1 MFLPVISNEQ
11 NNIIEK
17 LKNNNVVVESVAGSG
32 KTTTS
37 LYIAKYFS
45 NNKILLLTYNAKLKL
60 ETREKIKNLEI
71 KNMEIHSYHSFCV
84 KNYDKKCF
92 TDSNIIALLSNN
104 APIIKNINYDL
115 IILDEAQDITPLYYE
130 LICKIYKDNL
140 QKKDFFSE
148 RHFVSM
154 DATHSSVG
162 TKYEKKNVKICM
174 FGDIKQSIFDF
185 NHSDSRYIVFSE
197 RLFHFNIFNWE
208 KCFLSESFRITYEMS
223 LFINKCLLHDD
234 KLISKKITHNKPRY
248 IICDCFVSDN
258 GNCETFNEVK
268 YYLNMGYNPE
278 DIFILAPSLRSD
290 KSPVRQLENKIKR
303 ELPNIQVYVPTSD
316 DEKLDSDILNGKLI
330 FSTFHQTKGLER
342 KVVII
347 FNFDNSYFKFY
358 KKVKTTFLCPNE
370 LYVATTRGIDHLT
383 LFHHKSFD
391 YLPFISKNKLK
402 QYCDFYE
409 LKSIFISNDSPSQE
423 KELKKKVAVTDLIKH
438 IPQKIVDECFFLLEL
453 KTINTKKELIDIPI
467 KTNQE
472 KGCESVSEITGIAI
486 PSFFELKIKGE
497 LNIYNLLTKE
507 YHYEEEI
514 IKKRCC
520 LLKNKQHKNFK
531 LENIIIHTEKL
542 EMSELLY
549 ICNCWNSFK
558 TGYLFKIYQIQNYD
572 WLSKENL
579 YKSIERL
586 ENSLHISS
594 NSSFEVYCKTEN
606 FKELYNI
613 ELNGYIDCV
622 DNNNIYEFKC
632 VKNLEKEHFL
642 QLAVYMYQ
650 CERKKEIEIKMWN
663 DQINI
668 FQNKLNILEMN
679 ERSIKTNFKVGELV
693 EYRLFSLERGKI
705 VKIPKDDKNN
715 LILKNILTNK
725 KINIPISFV
734 KKIDENLQSI
744 KKSKCETTTK
754 KESSNLINI
763 KIEEDNETILK
774 EKIQILKQKINNYNE
789 PFNYFIYNILTDEL
803 IQIDCNLNLLIQ
815 MIEKL
820 IYNKYFI
827 SNIIDDDLFLSNN
840 RNIQKKYEL

>member
-1 MFLPVISNEQ
+1 MFLPSISNEQ

-17 LKNNNVVVESVAGSG
+17 LKNNNVIVESVAGSG

-45 NNKILLLTYNAKLKL
+45 NKKILLLTYNAKLKL

-84 KNYDKKCF
+84 KYYDKKCF
-92 TDSNIIALLSNN
+92 TDTNIIALISSNI
-104 APIIKNINYDL
+104 PIITKYKNINYDL

-130 LICKIYKDNL
+130 LICKIYRDNL
-140 QKKDFFSE
+140 REKKE
-148 RHFVSM
+148 LRSM
-154 DATHSSVG
+154 ETMKQSQDYFG
-162 TKYEKKNVKICM
+162 EEKNVKICL

-185 NHSDSRYIVFSE
+185 NHSDSRYIVFAE
-197 RLFHFNIFNWE
+197 RLFNFNIFSWE

-248 IICDCFVSDN
+248 IICDCFDN

-316 DEKLDSDILNGKLI
+316 DEKLDSDVLNGKLI

-370 LYVATTRGIDHLT
+370 LYVATTRGIEHLT

-402 QYCDFYE
+402 QYCDFFE
-409 LKSIFISNDSPSQE
+409 LKSIKISNDLSSQE

-438 IPQKIVDECFFLLEL
+438 IPQKIVDECFFLLKL

-497 LNIYNLLTKE
+497 LNIYNLLINN
-507 YHYEEEI
+507 HYEEEI

-520 LLKNKQHKNFK
+520 LLKNKQYKKFK
-531 LENIIIHTEKL
+531 LENIIIDTEKL
-542 EMSELLY
+542 EMNELLY

-572 WLSKENL
+572 WLTKENL
-579 YKSIERL
+579 HKSIERL

-594 NSSFEVYCKTEN
+594 DSSFEVYCKTEN

-650 CERKKEIEIKMWN
+650 NERKKEIQIQIWN
-663 DQINI
+663 DQVNI
-668 FQNKLNILEMN
+668 FQNKLNILGMN
-679 ERSIKTNFKVGELV
+679 ENKEINKKINFKIGDLV
-693 EYRLFSLERGKI
+693 EYRLFSLEQGKI
-705 VKIPKDDKNN
+705 LKIPKDNR
-715 LILKNILTNK
+715 KNITLQNISTNK
-725 KINIPISFV
+725 KINIPISFI
-734 KKIDENLQSI
+734 KKIDERSMN
-744 KKSKCETTTK
+744 KK
-754 KESSNLINI
+754 KELSNLMHI
-763 KIEEDNETILK
+763 KIEEDNEIILK

-789 PFNYFIYNILTDEL
+789 PFKYFIYNILTDEL
-803 IQIDCNLNLLIQ
+803 IQIDCELNLLIQ
-815 MIEKL
+815 IIETL

-827 SNIIDDDLFLSNN
+827 SNIVDDDLFLTNN
-840 RNIQKKYEL
+840 INIKKKYEL